1 MVVCLDRG
9 ADLHMAQLMPLP
21 LTVSCFSKIQNGFTF
36 LVLARLGSPRQR
48 AVKLVY
54 VCVLTAGCL
63 QLPEICWNTKLLLEV
78 LEISWN
84 LVDARGNFIISDVIF
99 ARQTNVSTLY
109 IVKFSGKQDHYDLRR
124 NDEHGQNTLSH
135 AHLSLL

>member
-48 AVKLVY
+48 AVRLVY

-84 LVDARGNFIISDVIF
+84 LVDAHGNFIISDVIF

-109 IVKFSGKQDHYDLRR
+109 IVKSSGKQDHYDLRH